1 MPLLTIADAATQLAT
16 SRRTV
21 EREIADGKLAVIL
34 VRGSRRVAQSD
45 LDDYI
50 AHQRRG

>member
-21 EREIADGKLAVIL
+21 EREIAGGKQYDFIRMADGPACTSIYGLCE
-34 VRGSRRVAQSD
+34 
-45 LDDYI
+45 
-50 AHQRRG
+50 